1 MKVGRIV
8 VFLGPPGAGKGTQ
21 SVTVAEYFKMGHIST
36 GNIMRAA
43 LKSGS
48 ELGNKAKSFV
58 DKGELVPDELVI
70 SLIREVFRVNPVK
83 NGYVLDGFPR
93 TIAQAEA
100 LDNMGIN
107 VDKVVFLH
115 VSTEAILARMSGRR
129 VCENCGESYH
139 LISKAPKKDGICDKC
154 AGTLVKRSDDNFE
167 TIVERL
173 KVYKKVT
180 EPLKQYYINQN
191 KLVVINGN
199 GTIEDIQESIIET
212 LSEKK

>member
-21 SVTVAEYFKMGHIST
+21 SVTVAEHFKMGHIST

-70 SLIREVFRVNPVK
+70 SLIREVFEVNPVK

-100 LDNMGIN
+100 LDSMGIN

-115 VSTEAILARMSGRR
+115 VDTEAILARMSGRR
-129 VCENCGESYH
+129 VCEHCGKSYH
-139 LISKAPKKDGICDKC
+139 LINKAPKKDGICDKC